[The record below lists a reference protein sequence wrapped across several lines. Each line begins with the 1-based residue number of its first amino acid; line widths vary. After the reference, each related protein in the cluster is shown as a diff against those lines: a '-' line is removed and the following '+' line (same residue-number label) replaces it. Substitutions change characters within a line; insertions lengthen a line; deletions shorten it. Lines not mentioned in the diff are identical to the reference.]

1 MRDSRYLV
9 DHAMLKAVKGRVPL
23 QPNNDCKRANN
34 EETNMFAKHLKLFSH
49 VKPETSTINSYT
61 IRV

>member
-1 MRDSRYLV
+1 
-9 DHAMLKAVKGRVPL
+9 MLKAVKGRVPL